1 MTTAPLPAGSTE
13 VPLRWSDALL
23 LGFAPMDRCHAEFVD
38 VVAALQAAPDAE
50 LPARLAAVRAH
61 LQSHFA
67 QEDEW
72 MTATGF
78 PARECHVGEHAA
90 VLASVAQVEVLLSR
104 GDTATCRR
112 LADELARWF
121 PGHAD
126 VMDAALAHW
135 MCKRRHGGKPLVF
148 RRSLGAGGQ
157 PPAPSSKPPSM
168 PR

>member
-1 MTTAPLPAGSTE
+1 MTTPPPTAESHDA
-13 VPLRWSDALL
+13 PLRWSDALL

-38 VVAALQAAPDAE
+38 VVAALQAADDDA
-50 LPARLAAVRAH
+50 LPVRLAAVKAH
-61 LQSHFA
+61 LQAHFA

-78 PARECHVGEHAA
+78 PARECHVDEHAA
-90 VLASVAQVEVLLSR
+90 VLVSVAQVEALLAL

-126 VMDAALAHW
+126 YMDAALSHW
-135 MCKRRHGGKPLVF
+135 MCKHRHGGKPLVF
-148 RRSLGAGGQ
+148 RRTMAGG
-157 PPAPSSKPPSM
+157 
-168 PR
+168 